1 MTNTGEGTTSP
12 TPPNR
17 EESMAERTTTT
28 AATVTSTATSLSS
41 SSLDTSQAEEEK
53 ETEEDFGNLESDEEL
68 IKQAEEMQSN
78 ERLFVAAKLL
88 RRVQNQSLL
97 TDKHHGMIR
106 WADAAEIGMK
116 NLQKSPEEEE
126 YWKKQSESHGHR
138 DFLVYYHVTHDHQL
152 TCRID
157 SAIESSLLIPIL
169 SVFNESELYKTWM
182 PSWEKP
188 IKLGIDDT
196 KKLKESGRG
205 NQIIQVTVNMAWPF
219 ATRETIQHAMAIDS
233 IDEEGLLVVHVMSET
248 ADDDPA
254 IPEPLPGVVRIDFDC
269 TILIGG
275 CRDDHPCLAKSK
287 HKYPQDEELI
297 LISLSSCVDPH
308 VMGVPVKLI
317 NLVTRTAFGRM
328 WSAMLQVAEDVRDG
342 KRPQYQDAIASKR
355 ELYDFVENRIQ
366 LMFEKVNQ
374 QKTDDH

>member
-1 MTNTGEGTTSP
+1 MMNTGEDTTASF
-12 TPPNR
+12 PPNR
-17 EESMAERTTTT
+17 EESGAEETTTT
-28 AATVTSTATSLSS
+28 AATVTTTATSSSSS
-41 SSLDTSQAEEEK
+41 SSLDTSQAGEEENNI
-53 ETEEDFGNLESDEEL
+53 TVESDEDL
-68 IKQAEEMQSN
+68 IRQAEEMQSN

-88 RRVQNQSLL
+88 RKVQDQSLL
-97 TDKHHGMIR
+97 TEQHHGMIR
-106 WADAAEIGMK
+106 WADAGEVGMK
-116 NLQKSPEEEE
+116 NLQKSPDEED

-138 DFLVYYHVTHDHQL
+138 DFLVYYHVTKANQL

-188 IKLGIDDT
+188 IKLGIADT
-196 KKLKESGRG
+196 KKLKETGRG

-248 ADDDPA
+248 PEDDPA

-275 CRDDHPCLAKSK
+275 CPEDHPCLAKSK

-308 VMGVPVKLI
+308 VMGLPVKLI
-317 NLVTRTAFGRM
+317 NLVTRTAFGRL

-366 LMFEKVNQ
+366 VMFEKVNK
-374 QKTDDH
+374 QK